1 MQYINEKLFNEI
13 SESNKIYIIDTIIS
27 ELTQIKEDI
36 NNNSNGRIFIKYIK
50 FNKEEIKEIIDELK
64 EEYDDSTDEKDKKLI
79 KDNIKKEEKKIKI
92 AKDILNITSTKKE
105 YYDDNE
111 GWHTT
116 HKNMDVEI
124 KLKNNFKLKFCF
136 NYEYNGYDRSEDLYH
151 RFYIYENDKQLK
163 LNVDYY
169 EENDEYFNGIKIKEK
184 NSINNLQDKI
194 NIYCNENNIDFDN
207 LDENKILNIVGDIKK
222 ESSDIKKQINQNEK
236 IKNTSWTVLL
246 NTILSKF
253 KDINEYESFFDK
265 LD

>member
-50 FNKEEIKEIIDELK
+50 FNKEKIKEIIDELK